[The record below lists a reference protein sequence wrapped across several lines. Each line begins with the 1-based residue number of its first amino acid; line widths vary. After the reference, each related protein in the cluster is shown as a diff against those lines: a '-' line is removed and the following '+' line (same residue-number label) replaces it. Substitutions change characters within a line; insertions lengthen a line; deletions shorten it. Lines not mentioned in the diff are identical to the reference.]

1 MFDAVDDLIALQ
13 GAVACVEPAA
23 DDRRMVDQLEALE
36 RIKCT
41 AAAAQ
46 ARITERLDQRREGWA
61 DASVGAEVGLA
72 RHESP
77 HRGRRLLSLARA
89 LTTDLPET
97 LAALQ
102 RGDLNEHRALII
114 AEETRDLSHADRLAV
129 DSELAGSH
137 SLPVLG
143 DLKLRWA
150 VRRLVLR
157 IDQAGALR
165 RREKARSRRHVT
177 GRSLPDGMAQI
188 SAVVPDLQYAAIL
201 TSLDERAATEIAS
214 GVAGDRTRSQLVA
227 DAFVA
232 RLTGQAT
239 ATAVPVALHVVL
251 SAETLLGDGDEA
263 AEILGHGPIPASVA
277 REMATGSPDAVA
289 SIRRLFRV
297 EATDR
302 LVAMDATSRAFTG
315 ALARFV
321 RIRDQVCRTPW
332 CNARIRHLDH
342 VEASTAGGATAE
354 DNGQGL
360 CESCNYLKESPGW
373 RHRVSSEPFAA
384 HTVEVTTPSGTT
396 VESHAPPP
404 PRGQRWQR
412 HPRHASVWTLIA

>member
-1 MFDAVDDLIALQ
+1 MFDSPDDLAALQ

-23 DDRRMVDQLEALE
+23 DDRAMVEQLEALE
-36 RIKCT
+36 RIACA

-46 ARITERLDQRREGWA
+46 ARITERLDQQRDGWA

-114 AEETRDLSHADRLAV
+114 AEETRDLDHADRLAV
-129 DSELAGSH
+129 DLELARSR
-137 SLPVLG
+137 SLPTLG
-143 DLKLRWA
+143 DLRLRWA

-157 IDQAGALR
+157 IDQAGALQ
-165 RREKARSRRHVT
+165 RREKARGRRHVT
-177 GRSLPDGMAQI
+177 GRRLPDGMAQI
-188 SAVVPDLQYAAIL
+188 SAIVPDLEYAAIL
-201 TSLDERAATEIAS
+201 TSLHERAATEIAS
-214 GVAGDRTRSQLVA
+214 GVAGDRSRSQLVA

-232 RLTGQAT
+232 RLTGQVT
-239 ATAVPVALHVVL
+239 ATAVPVTLNVVM

-263 AEILGHGPIPASVA
+263 AEILGHGPIPACVA
-277 REMATGSPDAVA
+277 RQLATASSDAVA
-289 SIRRLFRV
+289 GIRRLFRV
-297 EATDR
+297 DETDR
-302 LVAMDATSRAFTG
+302 LVAMDATTRAFTG
-315 ALARFV
+315 ALATFV

-332 CNARIRHLDH
+332 CNATIRHLDH
-342 VEASTAGGATAE
+342 VDPVAHTGATAE
-354 DNGQGL
+354 SNGQGL
-360 CESCNYLKESPGW
+360 CESCNYVKESPGW
-373 RHRVSSEPFAA
+373 RHRVTSEGFAA
-384 HTVEVTTPSGTT
+384 HAVEVTTPSGTT

-404 PRGQRWQR
+404 PQGQRWRR